1 MARGAETSLQESI
14 LLLQEHLQFT
24 RRTHNIRQQIIILP
38 LLAVAYHKSGHRQK
52 AIQALKEGVRIAE
65 PGGWVHP
72 FLEFGPEMAAMIDAI
87 RWESDYSDFIDQ
99 IRAALPEPT
108 RGELM
113 LPRERLP
120 EPLTDRE
127 REVLALLARRYQ
139 IKEIAA
145 ELVIA
150 PATVSRHTSN
160 IYQKLGVNK
169 RRDAVEKAL
178 LLGLIQPPTVSLL
191 P

>member
-1 MARGAETSLQESI
+1 M
-14 LLLQEHLQFT
+14 
-24 RRTHNIRQQIIILP
+24 
-38 LLAVAYHKSGHRQK
+38 
-52 AIQALKEGVRIAE
+52 AE
-65 PGGWVHP
+65 PGGWIRP
-72 FLEFGPEMAAMIDAI
+72 FLEFEPDMAELIGSI
-87 RWESDYSDFIDQ
+87 RWENDLRDFIDQ

-178 LLGLIQPPTVSLL
+178 LLGIIQPPR
-191 P
+191 